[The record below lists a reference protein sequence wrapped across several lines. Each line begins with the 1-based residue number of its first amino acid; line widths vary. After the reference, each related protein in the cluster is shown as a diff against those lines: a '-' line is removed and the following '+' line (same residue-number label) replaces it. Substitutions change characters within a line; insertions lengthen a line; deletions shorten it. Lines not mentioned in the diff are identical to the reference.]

1 MKRCLLLFFGCMLL
15 IGHVSYGQGLTVSGK
30 VTDENGE
37 LILGAS
43 VLLKG
48 TSIGTITDADGN
60 YTLQATDGSGT
71 LVFSY
76 IGYQTAEVPI
86 NGRGVIDQSMVSIAT
101 ELGEVVVVGY
111 GTQKKVNLTGSVVNV
126 SGKDIANQPVM
137 QTSNAL
143 IGKMPG
149 VTVTQNSGQPGSDAA
164 TIKIRGIGT
173 LGNSDPLVLIDG
185 VPGNMNGVDPRDI
198 ADISVLK
205 DAASASIYGSRAA
218 NGVILVTTKR
228 GEGGAL
234 KVNYNAYAGW
244 QTPTELP
251 EYMGGYEYMTLYNLA
266 RQNIGQSPAFTQAY
280 IDGWQANHLTDPDQ
294 YPNTDWVDEVFTEN
308 GFQQHHSIQLSGGTD
323 LAKVM
328 ASLSYMDQGG
338 NIANFDYKRYNARIN
353 TDLKV
358 SDKVSFNFD
367 LNMRR
372 GVREQPSAGLTYA
385 VREAFRDPPI
395 YASRFLNGTWGPGWS
410 GQNPVATVRDGGI
423 NEEQFN
429 YVRAIIRANYQP
441 IKGMNLSAMYS
452 PQYNDDSGH
461 DFRKQYEYYNY
472 GDVSPSRY
480 PTRNVLTQ
488 DNFKTLNNNF
498 NAIATYEKTAG
509 DHFIKGLIGYE
520 LITNDYRWFRASRD
534 NYALQDYQ
542 QLNAGS
548 RDNMQNEGSAHEWGL
563 QSYFA
568 RVNYDYKG
576 KYLLEANV
584 RRDGSSRF
592 AEGQKYGTFP
602 AFSAGWRVSEES
614 FFDGLGFIN
623 ELKLK
628 ASWGQLG
635 NQNIGEYPFAS
646 TIALG
651 QDFLFGGNVVSGA
664 AQLALANKEISW
676 ETTETSNFG
685 VDLGMLQNRLTV
697 SAEYYVRNT
706 SDILL
711 RLPIPMTIGLN
722 QPYQNAGKVRN
733 TGWDLALGWADE
745 INEFSYGVNFNIS
758 DVRNEVV
765 DLMGTGPHIIGAAIR
780 QEGYPINSIF
790 GYQSAGLFQSQEEI
804 NGSPSQIGAIAPGD
818 IRYVNQLT
826 IDTDGDGVKDA
837 ADNVINAEDRV
848 IIGDPFPRYMYG
860 MNLTAGFKGFDLS
873 IMFQG
878 VGKRDVL
885 ATGDAIWAFQNGG
898 KIQEWHSDY
907 WTPENPDAT
916 YPRLVA
922 TTSHNNFQNTDYWV
936 YDASYLRLR
945 NLTVGYSFP
954 SELMQRISVNRL
966 RLYFSGQNL
975 LNFHNMP
982 TGWDPEI
989 PNGTVGALYPIT
1001 KVYSFGLDLTF

>member
-1 MKRCLLLFFGCMLL
+1 MKRCLLLFLGCMLFA
-15 IGHVSYGQGLTVSGK
+15 GHVSYGQGLTVSGK
-30 VTDENGE
+30 VTDESGE

-48 TSIGTITDADGN
+48 TSIGTITDVDGN
-60 YTLQATDGSGT
+60 YTLQVTDANGT

-76 IGYQTAEVPI
+76 IGYQTVEVPI
-86 NGRGVIDQSMVSIAT
+86 NGRSVIDQSMVSIVT

-126 SGKDIANQPVM
+126 GGKDIANQPVM

-149 VTVTQNSGQPGSDAA
+149 VTVSQNSGQPGSDAA
-164 TIKIRGIGT
+164 TIRIRGIGT

-228 GEGGAL
+228 GEGGAV
-234 KVNYNAYAGW
+234 KVNYNGYAGW
-244 QTPTELP
+244 QSPTELP
-251 EYMGGYEYMTLYNLA
+251 EYLGGYDYMTLYNLA
-266 RQNIGQSPAFTQAY
+266 RQNIGQSPAYTQAY

-294 YPNTDWVDEVFTEN
+294 YPNTDWVDEIFTEK
-308 GFQQHHSIQLSGGTD
+308 GFQQHHSVQLSGGSD
-323 LAKVM
+323 LARVM

-338 NIANFDYKRYNARIN
+338 NIANFNYKRYNARIN

-358 SDKVSFNFD
+358 SEKVSFNFD
-367 LNMRR
+367 LNLRR
-372 GVREQPSAGLTYA
+372 GVREQPSAGLTYV

-395 YASRFLNGTWGPGWS
+395 YASRFANGTWGPGWS
-410 GQNPVATVRDGGI
+410 GQNPVAAVHDGGI

-441 IKGMNLSAMYS
+441 VKGMNLSVMYS

-461 DFRKQYEYYNY
+461 DFRKQYPFYNY

-498 NAIATYEKTAG
+498 NAIATYEKTVG
-509 DHFIKGLIGYE
+509 DHFIKGLVGYE
-520 LITNDYRWFRASRD
+520 LITNNYRWFRASRD
-534 NYALQDYQ
+534 SYALQDYQ

-548 RDNMQNEGSAHEWGL
+548 RDNMQNEGSGHEWGL

-568 RVNYDYKG
+568 RVNYDFKG

-592 AEGQKYGTFP
+592 AEGRKYGTFP
-602 AFSAGWRVSEES
+602 AFSAGWRVSEEP
-614 FFDGLGFIN
+614 FFEGVGFIN

-651 QDFLFGGNVVSGA
+651 QDYLFGGNVVSGA

-722 QPYQNAGKVRN
+722 EPYQNAGKVRN
-733 TGWDLALGWADE
+733 TGWDLGLGWADE

-758 DVRNEVV
+758 DVKNEVV
-765 DLMGTGPHIIGAAIR
+765 DLMGTGPHISGAQIR

-790 GYQSAGLFQSQEEI
+790 GYRSAGLFQSQEEI
-804 NGSPSQIGAIAPGD
+804 DGSPAQIGAVSPGD

-837 ADNVINAEDRV
+837 ADNLINAEDRV
-848 IIGDPFPRYMYG
+848 VIGDPFPRYMYG

-873 IMFQG
+873 VMFQG
-878 VGKRDVL
+878 VGQRDVL
-885 ATGDAIWAFQNGG
+885 ATGDAIWAFYNGG
-898 KIQEWHSDY
+898 KIQEWHRDY
-907 WTPENPDAT
+907 WTPENPDAS

-936 YDASYLRLR
+936 YDASYLRMR

-982 TGWDPEI
+982 QGWDPEI
-989 PNGTVGALYPIT
+989 PNETQGALYPIT
-1001 KVYSFGLDLTF
+1001 KVYSLGIDLTF

>member
-1 MKRCLLLFFGCMLL
+1 MKRSLLLLFGCMLL
-15 IGHVSYGQGLTVSGK
+15 LAHVSYGQGFTVSGK
-30 VTDENGE
+30 VTDEGGE

-48 TSIGTITDADGN
+48 TSIGTITDADGKYSLSAADAN
-60 YTLQATDGSGT
+60 GM

-76 IGYQTAEVPI
+76 IGFQTAEVPI
-86 NGRGVIDQSMVSIAT
+86 NGRSVIDQSMTSIAT

-111 GTQKKVNLTGSVVNV
+111 GTQKKVNLTGSVVNI
-126 SGKDIANQPVM
+126 SGKEIANQPVM

-164 TIKIRGIGT
+164 GIKIRGIGT

-228 GEGGAL
+228 GEGGAI
-234 KVNYNAYAGW
+234 KVNYNGYVGW
-244 QTPTELP
+244 QSPTELP
-251 EYMGGYEYMTLYNLA
+251 EYLGGYEYMTLYNLA
-266 RQNIGQSPAFTQAY
+266 RQNIGQSAAYTQAY

-294 YPNTDWVDEVFTEN
+294 YPNTDWVDQVFTEN
-308 GFQQHHSIQLSGGTD
+308 GFQQHHSVQLSGGTD
-323 LAKVM
+323 MAKVM

-338 NIANFDYKRYNARIN
+338 NIANYNYKRYNARIN

-358 SDKVSFNFD
+358 SDKVNFNFD

-372 GVREQPSAGLTYA
+372 SVRDQPSAGLTYV

-395 YASRFLNGTWGPGWS
+395 YASKFSDGTWGPGWS
-410 GQNPVATVRDGGI
+410 GQNPVASAQAGGI
-423 NEEQFN
+423 NEEHFN
-429 YVRAIIRANYQP
+429 YVRAIIRANYEP
-441 IKGMNLSAMYS
+441 IKGMNLSVMYS
-452 PQYNDDSGH
+452 PQFNDDQAH
-461 DFRKQYEYYNY
+461 NFRKQYEFYNY
-472 GDVSPSRY
+472 GDAAPSRY
-480 PTRNVLTQ
+480 PTRNSLTQ
-488 DNFKTLNNNF
+488 QNTKTLNNNL
-498 NAIATYEKTAG
+498 NAIATYEKTVG
-509 DHFIKGLIGYE
+509 DHFFKGLVGYE
-520 LITNDYRWFRASRD
+520 LITNDYSWFRASRD
-534 NYALQDYQ
+534 NYALQDYE

-548 RDNMQNEGSAHEWGL
+548 RDNMQNEGSSNEWGL

-568 RVNYDYKG
+568 RLNYDFKG
-576 KYLLEANV
+576 KYLFEANV

-614 FFDGLGFIN
+614 FFDGVGFIN
-623 ELKLK
+623 DLKLK

-651 QDFLFGGNVVSGA
+651 QDYLFGGNVVSGA
-664 AQLALANKEISW
+664 AQLDLANKGISW
-676 ETTETSNFG
+676 ETTETTNFG
-685 VDLGMLQNRLTV
+685 IDLGMLQNRLTI

-711 RLPIPMTIGLN
+711 RLPIPMTLGLN
-722 QPYQNAGKVRN
+722 APYQNAGKVRN
-733 TGWDLALGWADE
+733 TGWDLALGWSDE
-745 INEFSYGVNFNIS
+745 INDFSYGVNFNIS
-758 DVRNEVV
+758 NVNNEVV
-765 DLMGTGPHIIGAAIR
+765 DLLGTGPHISGSHIT

-790 GYQSAGLFQSQEEI
+790 GYKSAGLFQSQEEVDAA
-804 NGSPSQIGAIAPGD
+804 PTQIGAIAPGD

-826 IDTDGDGVKDA
+826 VDTDGDGVFDA
-837 ADNVINAEDRV
+837 SDNVINAEDRT
-848 IIGDPFPRYMYG
+848 IIGNPFPRYMYG
-860 MNLTAGFKGFDLS
+860 MNLNAGFKGFDLS
-873 IMFQG
+873 VMLQG
-878 VGKRDVL
+878 IGKRDVL

-898 KIQEWHSDY
+898 KIQQWHLDY
-907 WTPENPDAT
+907 WTPENPDAS

-922 TTSHNNFQNTDYWV
+922 TTSHNNFQSTDYWV
-936 YDASYLRLR
+936 FDASYLRVR
-945 NLTVGYSFP
+945 NLTFGYTLP
-954 SELMQRISVNRL
+954 RGMMEKISVNRL

-982 TGWDPEI
+982 QGWDPEI
-989 PNGTVGALYPIT
+989 PNETTGDLYPIT
-1001 KVYSFGLDLTF
+1001 KVYSFGIDLTF

>member
-1 MKRCLLLFFGCMLL
+1 MLL
-15 IGHVSYGQGLTVSGK
+15 SGYVSYGQGFTVSGK
-30 VTDENGE
+30 VTDESGE

-60 YTLQATDGSGT
+60 YTLRADENGT

-76 IGYQTAEVPI
+76 IGFETKEVPI
-86 NGRGVIDQSMVSIAT
+86 NGRSVIDLAMTALVT
-101 ELGEVVVVGY
+101 ELGEIVVVGY
-111 GTQKKVNLTGSVVNV
+111 GTQKKENLTGSVVNLT
-126 SGKDIANQPVM
+126 GKEIASQPVM

-149 VTVTQNSGQPGSDAA
+149 VTVIQNSGQPGSDASS
-164 TIKIRGIGT
+164 IRIRGIGT

-218 NGVILVTTKR
+218 NGVILITTKR
-228 GEGGAL
+228 GEGGAM
-234 KVNYNAYAGW
+234 KVNYNGYLGW

-251 EYMGGYEYMTLYNLA
+251 EYLGGYEYMTLYNLA
-266 RQNIGQSPAFTQAY
+266 RQNIGQSAAFTQAY
-280 IDGWQANHLTDPDQ
+280 IDGWQSNHVSDPDQ
-294 YPNTDWVDEVFTEN
+294 YPNTDWVNEVFSEN
-308 GFQQHHSIQLSGGTD
+308 GFQQHHSIQLSGGSD
-323 LAKVM
+323 MAKVM

-338 NIANFDYKRYNARIN
+338 NIANYNYKRYNARVN

-358 SDKVSFNFD
+358 SEKVSFNFD
-367 LNMRR
+367 LNLRR
-372 GVREQPSAGLTYA
+372 GIRQAPSAGLTYA
-385 VREAFRDPPI
+385 VRDAFRVPPV
-395 YASRFLNGTWGPGWS
+395 YASRFSNGTWGPGWS
-410 GQNPVATVRDGGI
+410 GQNPVATIHDGGI
-423 NEEQFN
+423 QEDQFN
-429 YVRAIIRANYQP
+429 YVRAIIRAKYKP
-441 IKGMNLSAMYS
+441 VKGMELSLMYS
-452 PQYNDDSGH
+452 PQYNDDYGQN
-461 DFRKQYEYYNY
+461 FRKQYRFYNY
-472 GDVSPSRY
+472 GDANPGLY
-480 PTRNVLTQ
+480 PTRNVFTQ
-488 DNFKTLNNNF
+488 DNSRTLNNNV
-498 NAIATYEKTAG
+498 NAIATYEKSVG
-509 DHFIKGLIGYE
+509 DHFFKGLLGYE
-520 LITNDYRWFRASRD
+520 LITNDNRWFNASRD

-548 RDNMQNEGSAHEWGL
+548 RDNMQNDGSATEWGL

-592 AEGQKYGTFP
+592 ANGQKYGVFP

-614 FFDGLGFIN
+614 FFDNVGLIN
-623 ELKLK
+623 ELKLR

-635 NQNIGEYPFAS
+635 NQNTVDAAGNPRFYPFAS

-651 QDFLFGGNVVSGA
+651 QDYLFGGAVSSGA
-664 AQLALANKEISW
+664 AQLDLANKVISW
-676 ETTETSNFG
+676 ETTETTNFG
-685 VDLGMLQNRLTV
+685 IDLGMLENRLTV
-697 SAEYYVRNT
+697 SAEYYIRNT

-711 RLPIPMTIGLN
+711 QLPIPTTIGLN
-722 QPYQNAGKVRN
+722 APYQNAGKVQNR
-733 TGWDLALGWADE
+733 GWDLGLGWADE
-745 INEFSYGVNFNIS
+745 INEFTYGINFNIS
-758 DVRNEVV
+758 DVRNEVM
-765 DLMGTGPHIIGAAIR
+765 DLKGTGPHISGARVI

-790 GYQSAGLFQSQEEI
+790 GYKSAGLFQSVEEI
-804 NGSPSQIGAIAPGD
+804 AAAPAQIGALAPGD

-837 ADNVINAEDRV
+837 ADNLINAEDRV
-848 IIGDPFPRYMYG
+848 IIGNPFPRYMYG
-860 MNLTAGFKGFDLS
+860 INLNAGFKGFDLS
-873 IMFQG
+873 VMLQG

-898 KIQEWHSDY
+898 KIQAWHRDY
-907 WTPENPDAT
+907 WTPENPDAS

-922 TTSHNNFQNTDYWV
+922 TTSHNNFQNTDFWV

-945 NLTVGYSFP
+945 NVTFGYSFP
-954 SELMQRISVNRL
+954 QEMMERISVNRL

-982 TGWDPEI
+982 QGWDPEM
-989 PNGTVGALYPIT
+989 PNETQGALYPIT
-1001 KVYSFGLDLTF
+1001 SVYSFGIDLTF